1 MSIEQ
6 YTPAPHTP
14 EDKAEASEIAD
25 KQKALDIQKEQ
36 QDKLDELKKSMQLTI
51 TAKDNP
57 DKLVPY
63 LTKNTPI
70 NTVLIVIIDNER
82 ITLDPKNDMGVDVKV
97 NSVIAK
103 IAEYGTA
110 TMTLDTLDPASG
122 MEIKA

>member
-6 YTPAPHTP
+6 YTPVPHTP

-51 TAKDNP
+51 SKSDNP

-63 LTKNTPI
+63 LAKNTPI
-70 NTVLIVIIDNER
+70 NTVLTVIIDNER
-82 ITLDPKNDMGVDVKV
+82 ITLDAKDDMGVDAQID
-97 NSVIAK
+97 NVIAK